1 MFTPQTKPWWALFL
15 IAAASFIPTI
25 GFYYVG
31 EEAIFPIVS
40 QEMWEQGT
48 WLKQYLYGNDQMHNP
63 LFNWLIMP
71 FAALAGWEHVLIVAR
86 ILTISFTLATALIL
100 AWLVQR
106 LFRDKTFAAFTAVGY
121 LCMADLLLYHGW
133 LSYVDPLF
141 ALFIFAAIATLWV
154 GAREKRLALIVLSG
168 VLITCAFLSKAITAY
183 IFYGGALFVLLFEPG
198 QRRFLLGWRT
208 LPVLAVT
215 FCGLFIWYASIPGGA
230 AQQQRMF
237 GELTHKLDNPSL
249 VEYLT
254 RLASFPLEVL
264 LWLSPL
270 TLLAIYLWLRKR
282 NRKEESP
289 AERVLF
295 LTACAI
301 ALLNFLPYWISPRG
315 GMRYLMPLYPLF
327 ALVAAR
333 IVWRSGDAA
342 LVLARNWIV
351 AMLVL
356 KFAVALLLFPYYQ
369 SHFRGQNY
377 DETAADILTL
387 TQGAP
392 LYSMDVSSAGLNVTA
407 YLNQRRLPASALQW
421 PAADWSN
428 GFLVARSAD
437 DALGS
442 VYKRYQL
449 GGDELYLLCRGAACT
464 RQ

>member
-1 MFTPQTKPWWALFL
+1 MFYPQTKPWWILFL
-15 IAAASFIPTI
+15 VAAASFIPTI

-48 WLKQYLYGNDQMHNP
+48 LLKQYLYGNDQMHNP

-71 FAALAGWEHVLIVAR
+71 FAALAGWEHVLAVAR
-86 ILTISFTLATALIL
+86 ILTISFTLATALTL

-106 LFRDKTFAAFTAVGY
+106 LYRDSSFAAFAAVGY

-154 GAREKRLALIVLSG
+154 GAHEKRLSLVVLSG
-168 VLITCAFLSKAITAY
+168 VLITCAFLSKALTAY
-183 IFYGGALFVLLFEPG
+183 IFYGGALFVLLFESG
-198 QRRFLLGWRT
+198 QRRFLLNWRT

-215 FCGLFIWYASIPGGA
+215 FGGMFIWYASIPGGA

-237 GELTHKLDNPSL
+237 AELTHKMDSPGLA
-249 VEYLT
+249 EYAT
-254 RLASFPLEVL
+254 RLVSFPLEVL
-264 LWLSPL
+264 LWLAPL
-270 TLLAIYLWLRKR
+270 TLLALYLWLRKR
-282 NRKEESP
+282 YRKETEP
-289 AERVLF
+289 LQRMLF

-333 IVWRSGDAA
+333 IVWQSGDAA
-342 LVLARNWIV
+342 LALARKWIV
-351 AMLVL
+351 GMLVL
-356 KFAVALLLFPYYQ
+356 KFAVALVLFPYYQ

-387 TQGAP
+387 TQGTP
-392 LYSMDVSSAGLNVTA
+392 LYSMDVSSAGLSVTA
-407 YLNQRRLPASALQW
+407 YLNQRRLPATALQW
-421 PAADWSN
+421 PPANWSS
-428 GFLVARSAD
+428 GFVVARSAD
-437 DALGS
+437 EAVGS

>member
-1 MFTPQTKPWWALFL
+1 MFDPQTRPWWILFL
-15 IAAASFIPTI
+15 VAAASFIPTV

-71 FAALAGWEHVLIVAR
+71 FAALVGWEHVLTVAR

-106 LFRDKTFAAFTAVGY
+106 LYRDQAFAAFTATGY

-154 GAREKRLALIVLSG
+154 GAHEKSLALVVLSG
-168 VLITCAFLSKAITAY
+168 VLITCAFLSKALTAY
-183 IFYGGALFVLLFEPG
+183 IFYGGALFVLLFESG
-198 QRRFLLGWRT
+198 QRRFLLDWRS
-208 LPVLAVT
+208 LPVLAAT

-249 VEYLT
+249 AEYLT

-270 TLLAIYLWLRKR
+270 SLLAIYLWLRKR

-289 AERVLF
+289 AERALF
-295 LTACAI
+295 LSACAI
-301 ALLNFLPYWISPRG
+301 AALNFLPYWISPRG

-342 LVLARNWIV
+342 LALARKWIV

-356 KFAVALLLFPYYQ
+356 KFTAVLLAFPYYQ

-377 DETAADILTL
+377 DETAADIVTL
-387 TQGAP
+387 TQGAQ

-407 YLNQRRLPASALQW
+407 YLNKRRLPATALQW
-421 PAADWSN
+421 PPADWSN

-442 VYKRYQL
+442 VYKKYQL